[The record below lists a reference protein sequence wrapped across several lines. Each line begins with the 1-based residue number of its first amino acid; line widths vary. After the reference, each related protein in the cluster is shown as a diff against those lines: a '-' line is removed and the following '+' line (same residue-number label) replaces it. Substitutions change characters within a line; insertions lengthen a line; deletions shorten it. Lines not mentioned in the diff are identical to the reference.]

1 MPLSIIQPS
10 PALLHRVSSTETAR
24 HYHNLQALP
33 DTDREVRA
41 RLNQL
46 KAEIQPLQLQKQAI
60 DNHAHRCI
68 AGLFDLCM
76 Q

>member
-1 MPLSIIQPS
+1 MPLSMIQLS
-10 PALLHRVSSTETAR
+10 PALLHRVSSPDAAS
-24 HYHNLQALP
+24 LPQFQALP

-46 KAEIQPLQLQKQAI
+46 KAEIEPLQLQKQAI

-68 AGLFDLCM
+68 AGLFDKCM